1 MYFYMLYSHPG
12 MAFTKQQI
20 YEAVWHEKANGYFHA
35 VENTI
40 FQICKKIKK
49 VFQRQELH
57 KNSSWI
63 WV

>member
-1 MYFYMLYSHPG
+1 M
-12 MAFTKQQI
+12 K
-20 YEAVWHEKANGYFHA
+20 KANGYFHA

-40 FQICKKIKK
+40 FSNTQEDKK